1 MEENKD
7 FVFRDKRRSANP
19 EVDKGASPPDEA
31 EGGAKSSPQPA
42 ADKNDKKAGGRLP
55 PPETNFSTFVLS
67 LSTSAAMS
75 MGGYDDPV
83 SGTVPQ
89 NLDIA
94 RQSID
99 ILGMLRDKTKGNL
112 DEDEERLLESALY
125 ELRMRYVEEL
135 RKKGS

>member
-7 FVFRDKRRSANP
+7 FVFRDKRRTANP
-19 EVDKGASPPDEA
+19 EVDKGPPSTDEA
-31 EGGAKSSPQPA
+31 EEAAKSSQQPA
-42 ADKNDKKAGGRLP
+42 ADKKAGGRLP
-55 PPETNFSTFVLS
+55 PPETDFSTFVLS

-83 SGTVPQ
+83 AGAVPQ

-112 DEDEERLLESALY
+112 DADEERLLESALY